1 MMGQS
6 GIAASIGI
14 DIGASKANIGVLD
27 ANGAILAK
35 AKIDI
40 RGLKD
45 DSDATLEAIC
55 VETAKVVDG
64 AGIAMDRIGFVGLGV
79 PGTVDPAGGR
89 ILYAPNLGW
98 RDVSMEERFRGHF
111 GRTARLVQDARA
123 AALAECLLGAGRGE
137 PVVVCLTLGT
147 GIGAGIILDGKIY
160 NGGFNTSGEVG
171 HMIVQQDGEPC
182 GCGRLGCLEA
192 YASGTAIVRAA
203 RKLGRWDGVPGM
215 DKAEAAFD
223 KARAGD
229 VDARGIVER
238 AARYLGIG
246 IVNIVN
252 ILSPSV
258 VIISGGMCEQ
268 EDLLIR
274 PVRDYV
280 AANAYPLAVA
290 SGGFRIVK
298 AALGEDAP
306 MIGAA
311 LLYRGL

>member
-1 MMGQS
+1 MSEG

-14 DIGASKANIGVLD
+14 DIGASKANIGVLG

-35 AKIDI
+35 TKIDI
-40 RGLKD
+40 RGLKN

-79 PGTVDPAGGR
+79 PGTVESAGGR

-98 RDVSMEERFRGHF
+98 RDVRVGDQFRRRL
-111 GRTARLVQDARA
+111 GRTPGLVQDARA

-137 PVVVCLTLGT
+137 PVVICLTLGT
-147 GIGAGIILDGKIY
+147 GIGAGIILGGKIF
-160 NGGFNTSGEVG
+160 NGGLNTAGEVG

-182 GCGRLGCLEA
+182 GCGRSGCLEA

-203 RKLGRWDGVPGM
+203 RKLGKWNDVPGM
-215 DKAEAAFD
+215 DKAESVFD

-229 VDARGIVER
+229 GDARGIVER

-252 ILSPSV
+252 ILSPNV

-274 PVRDYV
+274 PVREYV
-280 AANAYPLAVA
+280 AANAYTLTVQTGA
-290 SGGFRIVK
+290 FRIVK

-311 LLYRGL
+311 LLHRGL